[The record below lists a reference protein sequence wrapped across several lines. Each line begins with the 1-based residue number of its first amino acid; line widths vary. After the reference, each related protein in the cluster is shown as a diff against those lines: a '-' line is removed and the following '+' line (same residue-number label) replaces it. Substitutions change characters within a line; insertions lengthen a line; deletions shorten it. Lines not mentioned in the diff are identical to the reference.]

1 MAARKDALSNPV
13 LSSKQCFG
21 GPLGVYYSRF
31 YERDSAPEANVHGMG
46 RRLHS
51 HSFIEVAYVLGG
63 RGVQRIGGRTFGVVE
78 GDLFILPAGI
88 AHMFMAGDPDERL
101 QIVNLGFPPET
112 LYRLFDFYPRLC
124 VLEPLFDP
132 SNCRPAED
140 ELPCGMRVEGDARDA
155 ILSLIDGIH
164 GEGVSLRHDAQDMCV
179 MLLSQ
184 LLLVIVRAATKSSE
198 MLGRSES
205 SGSIVRG
212 AISLINK
219 RYREKLSIAEI
230 AAHSFV
236 CPQHLSREFKRATGM
251 SVLKYIQHLRV
262 QDAAVKLADTDMTV
276 EEIAVNVGYGDA
288 AFFIRVFAEHTGV
301 TPGKYRGEIMRL
313 ISKRGPR

>member
-1 MAARKDALSNPV
+1 MAAYEGALNDPV

-31 YERDSAPEANVHGMG
+31 YERDSAPGAHVHGMG

-51 HSFIEVAYVLGG
+51 HSFIEIAYVAGG

-101 QIVNLGFPPET
+101 RIANLGFPPET

-140 ELPCGMRVEGDARDA
+140 ALPCGIRVEGRSRDA
-155 ILSLIDGIH
+155 ITGLLDGIYRES
-164 GEGVSLRHDAQDMCV
+164 GSMRQDAQDMCV

-184 LLLVIVRAATKSSE
+184 LLMVIARAAAAGSE
-198 MLGRSES
+198 MLGRRERT
-205 SGSIVRG
+205 GSIVRS

-219 RYREKLSIAEI
+219 RYRERLTIAEI
-230 AAHSFV
+230 AARSFV

-262 QDAAVKLADTDMTV
+262 QEAASRLADSDMTV
-276 EEIAVNVGYGDA
+276 EEIAAHVGYGDA
-288 AFFIRVFAEHTGV
+288 AFFIRVFAEHTGM
-301 TPGKYRGEIMRL
+301 TPGRYRGEHQG
-313 ISKRGPR
+313 GPLAGSP